1 MIMGELTPKTP
12 SNDGDNTIEEKR
24 IVELSVIGDRLLDQR
39 QEVLNNY
46 DLSEDAKEEL
56 VGKTDELL
64 SVIILG
70 IGGQNFDDT
79 VTKEVG

>member
-1 MIMGELTPKTP
+1 MEE
-12 SNDGDNTIEEKR
+12 IEEKR
-24 IVELSVIGDRLLDQR
+24 IEQLSEIAEKLLDQR

-46 DLSEDAKEEL
+46 DIGDDYKDEL

-70 IGGQNFDDT
+70 IGGKNFDDN
-79 VTKEVG
+79 VTKEVE

>member
-1 MIMGELTPKTP
+1 MGELTPKTP

-24 IVELSVIGDRLLDQR
+24 IEELSVIGDRLLDQR

-64 SVIILG
+64 SVIVLG
-70 IGGQNFDDT
+70 IGGKNFDDT
-79 VTKEVG
+79 VTK

>member
-1 MIMGELTPKTP
+1 MEEL
-12 SNDGDNTIEEKR
+12 EEKR
-24 IVELSVIGDRLLDQR
+24 LVELSVIADKLLDQR

-46 DLSEDAKEEL
+46 DLSDDYKDEL

>member
-1 MIMGELTPKTP
+1 MGELTPKTP

-24 IVELSVIGDRLLDQR
+24 RVELSVIGDRLLDQR

-64 SVIILG
+64 SVIVLG
-70 IGGQNFDDT
+70 IGGKNFDDT
-79 VTKEVG
+79 VTK

>member
-1 MIMGELTPKTP
+1 MGELTPKTP

-64 SVIILG
+64 SVIVLG
-70 IGGQNFDDT
+70 IGGKNFDDT
-79 VTKEVG
+79 VTK